1 MTPSELSALYD
12 IKRILERVKS
22 YCENRSL
29 SYDGE
34 YERWNYVASEANDGL
49 IKVRDIEMEYKK
61 GD

>member
-12 IKRILERVKS
+12 INRILERVKN

-34 YERWNYVASEANDGL
+34 YERWNYVASEANNGL
-49 IKVRDIEMEYKK
+49 IKSK
-61 GD
+61 GY